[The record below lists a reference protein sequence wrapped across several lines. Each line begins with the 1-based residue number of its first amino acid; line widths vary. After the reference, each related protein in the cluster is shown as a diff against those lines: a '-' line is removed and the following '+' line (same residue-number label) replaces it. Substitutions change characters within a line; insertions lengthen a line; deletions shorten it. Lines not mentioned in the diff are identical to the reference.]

1 MTKSSP
7 PIRTIYRPLGRLFY
21 KIGFIGITLPP
32 FGIFINADY
41 KDNARLIRHETCHW
55 RQAQDLGAMMFY
67 LKYLWFSIR
76 YGYYDNPMEVAARA
90 AAEQPSRQEDA

>member
-7 PIRTIYRPLGRLFY
+7 PIRIIYRPLGRLFY

-41 KDNARLIRHETCHW
+41 KDNARLISMRHATGVSP
-55 RQAQDLGAMMFY
+55 DLGAMMFT
-67 LKYLWFSIR
+67 KYLWSRSAMAITTP
-76 YGYYDNPMEVAARA
+76 YGVAARA